1 MSPLPSLQLR
11 DYGIVSTIHILQSGE
26 VISSVEEY
34 LKVEE
39 RFSWVD
45 RAYIVSKILH
55 LRKLT
60 DDHKRSVIV
69 IYEDGHLIREFV
81 RLINIYHRLF
91 QSNNLQGPESKSGVP
106 HRGGVVFACCLH

>member
-1 MSPLPSLQLR
+1 MSLLPSFQFR

-26 VISSVEEY
+26 VISSVEDY
-34 LKVEE
+34 LKVED

-45 RAYIVSKILH
+45 RSYIISKILH

-69 IYEDGHLIREFV
+69 IYEDGHHIREYVNVEHEFIP
-81 RLINIYHRLF
+81 LAY
-91 QSNNLQGPESKSGVP
+91 
-106 HRGGVVFACCLH
+106 C